1 VYDWILFLHVL
12 SAFVLVGALTA
23 LWGLVLATRPAAPMI
38 GPLEAQRY
46 GNIAGPLV
54 GVGTGGVLLFGVW
67 LAIQSD
73 DFHPWDGWIVAAL
86 VLWVVST
93 AVGGKAGQEFQRDP
107 VGGRRSGIVY
117 QALSSLG
124 TLIVL
129 VLMIWKPGA

>member
-1 VYDWILFLHVL
+1 MYDWILFLHVL

-23 LWGLVLATRPAAPMI
+23 LWGLVLATRPAAPLI
-38 GPLEAQRY
+38 GALEAQRY

-54 GVGTGGVLLFGVW
+54 GVGIGGTLLFGVW

-86 VLWVVST
+86 VLWALST
-93 AVGGKAGQEFQRDP
+93 WVGGKAGQEFQRDP

-117 QALSSLG
+117 QALSSVG
-124 TLIVL
+124 TLAVL
-129 VLMIWKPGA
+129 VLMIWKP